1 MNTTIVITLVV
12 IFGFIGE
19 LFTWLVRN
27 DNLFVRRYVSV
38 IRILTLAFAICAI
51 HIAGTQSVDTTE
63 LIERNRFKYEC
74 ITHLDSLRVLQS
86 SMIDELANHLEEEH
100 DCDIPMFDGDALD
113 NIHEQENIIDS
124 LYNTQL

>member
-1 MNTTIVITLVV
+1 MNTTIVITLIV
-12 IFGFIGE
+12 IFGLIGE
-19 LFTWLVRN
+19 FYTWLTRN
-27 DNLFVRRYVSV
+27 DNSFTRGYVSA
-38 IRILTLAFAICAI
+38 IRVLTLALAICAI
-51 HIAGTQSVDTTE
+51 HIAGTESTSTAE
-63 LIERNRFKYEC
+63 LHEANRFKYEC
-74 ITHLDSLRVLQS
+74 ISHLDSLRVLQS